1 MGIDGIEFHPRYQ
14 QDLGTFQEVWL
25 FQKFVSAQKKPP
37 PGQITF

>member
-14 QDLGTFQEVWL
+14 QNLDTFQEVWV
-25 FQKFVSAQKKPP
+25 FQKKFLARKKPP